1 MVASAMGRA
10 SFEAYGQLAS
20 TSLSLTQQAGRY
32 PVQAEAEKLIAP
44 DVAAKLDL
52 SASDIL
58 LDIGCGP
65 GTVLMA
71 LAPLVARATGIDHLE
86 TITKLR
92 QRVQNHNIALI
103 AGNFLDLDIQ
113 APASKIVAYSV
124 IQYAAS
130 ADEALRFLDKALG
143 LLLPGG
149 RLMLGDLPNV
159 DLRRRFQASEEG
171 KRFEVEWRRVAHNG
185 SAPVLNDPEGYGVD
199 DAFVMRLLLHCRSK
213 GFDAWLLRQPPEL
226 PFGHTREDLLVRRPA

>member
-1 MVASAMGRA
+1 MGRA

-20 TSLSLTQQAGRY
+20 TSLSFTQQAGRY

-52 SASDIL
+52 SASDTLI
-58 LDIGCGP
+58 DIGCGP
-65 GTVLMA
+65 GTILRA
-71 LAPLVARATGIDHLE
+71 LAALVATATGIDHPD
-86 TITKLR
+86 TIAQLQ
-92 QRVQNHNIALI
+92 QRVRGSNITLI

-113 APASKIVAYSV
+113 TPVTKIITYSV
-124 IQYAAS
+124 IQHTATQE
-130 ADEALRFLDKALG
+130 EALRFLDKALG
-143 LLLPGG
+143 LLAPGG
-149 RLMLGDLPNV
+149 RLLVGDLPNA

-171 KRFEVEWRRVAHNG
+171 KRFEVEWRRLAQG
-185 SAPVLNDPEGYGVD
+185 SSAPVLNDSEVYDID
-199 DAFVMRLLLHCRSK
+199 DAFVMRLLLHCRLK